1 MLIEKRPRK
10 IAWRR
15 HLDALFDRLSG
26 FPKITLRYRAHWRIM
41 SDAHPMMLALIE
53 DSPRGQRA
61 RAMAERWLRELDR

>member
-10 IAWRR
+10 AAWRC
-15 HLDALFDRLSG
+15 HLDAVLDRLTG

-41 SDAHPMMLALIE
+41 ADAHPMMLALIE

-61 RAMAERWLRELDR
+61 RRMAEVWLRELDR

>member
-1 MLIEKRPRK
+1 MLIEKRSRK

-41 SDAHPMMLALIE
+41 SDAHAMILVLID

-61 RAMAERWLRELDR
+61 RAMAEVWLRELDR